1 MVWCSKQ
8 ADKQAALLK
17 GNSVGAMPCRGLLI
31 ILKLQAQLT
40 FYERETLTPWT
51 ANLVISSFGGAIVLK
66 KYFLLHLISTCR
78 LSYIDNTIIQI

>member
-31 ILKLQAQLT
+31 DPDKEGYIQDTCLY
-40 FYERETLTPWT
+40 FYEQLLPSNGSRPLFELWLDGVRVSPSP
-51 ANLVISSFGGAIVLK
+51 LCFEFGL
-66 KYFLLHLISTCR
+66 
-78 LSYIDNTIIQI
+78 